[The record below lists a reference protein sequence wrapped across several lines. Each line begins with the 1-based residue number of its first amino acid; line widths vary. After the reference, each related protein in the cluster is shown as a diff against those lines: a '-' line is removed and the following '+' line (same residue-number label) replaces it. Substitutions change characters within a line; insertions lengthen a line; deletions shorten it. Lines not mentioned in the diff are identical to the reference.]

1 MKAIFSRNGIPDI
14 LMTDNARQFKCSE
27 FKEFERQWEFTHITS
42 SPMYPQ
48 SNGQAERTVQT
59 IKNLMKKAK
68 LGKQDPFYS
77 ILEYRNTPIDG
88 TDGHAPAQ
96 LLNSRLLRSK
106 LPCPIELLKPHAVPP
121 AGQLLSERQR
131 KQARY
136 HDTKSRNKDLPH
148 LEPDQLVR
156 FKARPSE
163 WIQGRVIDAHE
174 SPRSY
179 LINSPRADHPP
190 PPTDH
195 PPPPTDHPP
204 PPTDHPPPPTDHPPP
219 PTDHPPPPTD
229 HPPDDL
235 NRVNEVTECC
245 SRAALSSQDHE
256 GFLQL
261 G

>member
-1 MKAIFSRNGIPDI
+1 MPW
-14 LMTDNARQFKCSE
+14 QFKCSE

-156 FKARPSE
+156 FKARPNE

-179 LINSPRADHPP
+179 LINSPRGEFRRNRRDIRISKERENMERRARPIAEAFSAHQPQPIPSDARPHPN
-190 PPTDH
+190 PTH
-195 PPPPTDHPP
+195 IHTAPYT
-204 PPTDHPPPPTDHPPP
+204 TRSGRVSR
-219 PTDHPPPPTD
+219 
-229 HPPDDL
+229 PPDRL
-235 NRVNEVTECC
+235 TM
-245 SRAALSSQDHE
+245 
-256 GFLQL
+256 
-261 G
+261 